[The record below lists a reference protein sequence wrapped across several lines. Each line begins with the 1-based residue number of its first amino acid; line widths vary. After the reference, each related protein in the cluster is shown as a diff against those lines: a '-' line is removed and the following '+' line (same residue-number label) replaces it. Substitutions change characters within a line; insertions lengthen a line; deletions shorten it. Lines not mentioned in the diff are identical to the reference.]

1 MVMKQV
7 MVSELKARLSAFL
20 AVVRGGETVLVL
32 DRRTPVARIVPYEHD
47 DFRVDEPS
55 RTGLE
60 LKSIPTV
67 RLRKSVDSLELLQQ
81 DRNQR

>member
-1 MVMKQV
+1 MKQV
-7 MVSELKARLSAFL
+7 MVSELKARLSSFL
-20 AVVRGGETVLVL
+20 AFVRGGETVLVL
-32 DRRTPVARIVPYEHD
+32 DRRTPVARIVPYEDD

-55 RTGLE
+55 RSGLE